1 MSRVIGYDTVL
12 GGASVRPPQTI
23 EYAEAPE
30 RPETDL
36 DRAWAW
42 LQGAFVAQGARARA
56 RRLRPILRHT
66 KRHAKL
72 FSAMTNHSHTA
83 WSHDFRAQTPFVL
96 FY

>member
-42 LQGAFVAQGARARA
+42 LQGAVVAQGARARA
-56 RRLRPILRHT
+56 RRGHRPRRGPPGPIVAPGSR
-66 KRHAKL
+66 
-72 FSAMTNHSHTA
+72 
-83 WSHDFRAQTPFVL
+83 WS
-96 FY
+96 

>member
-66 KRHAKL
+66 KRHAKR
-72 FSAMTNHSHTA
+72 FSAMTNADLRAAATA
-83 WSHDFRAQTPFVL
+83 LRPRL
-96 FY
+96 R